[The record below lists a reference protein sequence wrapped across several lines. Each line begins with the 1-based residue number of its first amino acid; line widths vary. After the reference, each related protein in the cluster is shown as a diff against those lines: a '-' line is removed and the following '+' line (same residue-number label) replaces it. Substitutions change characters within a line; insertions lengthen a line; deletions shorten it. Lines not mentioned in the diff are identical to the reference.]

1 MKTTIPALAFAAAVV
16 LPAAAAHAQ
25 FMDMLKSAVTN
36 VAVNTAVNK
45 ATEQPKAKEHEEAG
59 DDGKA
64 DEPASP
70 FAAFTAALKPA
81 AAPKAAAKP
90 GCLKTRATP
99 LPPLGERPGDY
110 QPEILWPEDTG
121 CDHYQF
127 ADLKFD
133 AAREAKKAFVDASK
147 VPCKDCE
154 GGYGFDSQAHF
165 VLVKGGD
172 YSNKFTEML
181 VALKPGQSLSWKGKQ
196 FNGEVKATGAHPIG
210 SYPCRQFHWTL
221 KDSNKA
227 IVAEREGLY
236 CEVKGEYAATAKWM
250 EVL

>member
-1 MKTTIPALAFAAAVV
+1 MKTTLPALAFAAAAA
-16 LPAAAAHAQ
+16 LPAAAAQAQ

-36 VAVNTAVNK
+36 VAVN
-45 ATEQPKAKEHEEAG
+45 
-59 DDGKA
+59 
-64 DEPASP
+64 S
-70 FAAFTAALKPA
+70 A
-81 AAPKAAAKP
+81 AAPKAARA
-90 GCLKTRATP
+90 GCLQTRAMP
-99 LPPLGERPGDY
+99 LPPLGERPDDY
-110 QPEILWPEDTG
+110 PPEILWPEDSG
-121 CDHYQF
+121 CDYYKF

-154 GGYGFDSQAHF
+154 GGFGYDSQAHF

-172 YSNKFTEML
+172 YANKFTTML

-196 FNGEVKATGAHPIG
+196 FNGELKATGAYPIG

-221 KDSNKA
+221 KDSKKTV
-227 IVAEREGLY
+227 VAEREGLY
-236 CEVKGEYAATAKWM
+236 CEVKGEYAASAKWT